1 MYKCRLR
8 KCDLIGSIIA
18 IVLVLSPLSSP
29 FFSLNP
35 FYEEAVASSSA
46 FELQEITD
54 ENRQWVQTY
63 GNNDENLKC
72 NYTDILAVNYI
83 SDGKYLNVTMW
94 LASGFANNSTSPPEY
109 NQPFRKISYGMLIDA
124 DSNTNTGYNGA
135 DYDFYVEVAEGKLSG
150 YLYQLSSTGGYR
162 LVGSKVNLQYLFH
175 PDDLTAPI

>member
-135 DYDFYVEVAEGKLSG
+135 DYDLCGSSRGETKRISLSAILNRWLQTSG
-150 YLYQLSSTGGYR
+150 
-162 LVGSKVNLQYLFH
+162 VKSKSPVFIS
-175 PDDLTAPI
+175 P